1 MNQSKI
7 ETQKMEQQSNDAVK
21 ADGLP
26 SAQVEQNPM
35 LAAACQN
42 IWYIPL
48 PSGATQKKN
57 CHKKAVK
64 ILNGVS
70 MCERCFNK
78 RSAKSSS

>member
-1 MNQSKI
+1 MQKV
-7 ETQKMEQQSNDAVK
+7 ETTTSSPNSTNAV
-21 ADGLP
+21 
-26 SAQVEQNPM
+26 

-48 PSGATQKKN
+48 PSGATQKKS

-64 ILNGVS
+64 FLNGVS
-70 MCERCFNK
+70 MCERCYNK